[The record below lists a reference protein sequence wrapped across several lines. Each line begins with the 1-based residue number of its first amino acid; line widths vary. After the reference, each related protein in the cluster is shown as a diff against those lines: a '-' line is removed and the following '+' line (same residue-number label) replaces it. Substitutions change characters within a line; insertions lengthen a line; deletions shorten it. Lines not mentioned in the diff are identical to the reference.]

1 MKNLYVSLEISYL
14 LAKHTVYVLLSTT
27 YIHTKAE
34 DEATLAGAYRLP
46 QHANGFFNLEIG
58 QKSQIL
64 IFNLK
69 MLNFRFDGLAAN
81 I

>member
-1 MKNLYVSLEISYL
+1 MYYGYDDVFENIEQSIQYI
-14 LAKHTVYVLLSTT
+14 LLSTT

-69 MLNFRFDGLAAN
+69 MLKFTFDGLAAN
-81 I
+81 K